1 LAEISLNI
9 SGPYENVATFFAETE
24 KELRLMD
31 TVNLSMKKTKTLDVV
46 KNKQVVSEQLEVGAV
61 IQSYYQNTK

>member
-1 LAEISLNI
+1 
-9 SGPYENVATFFAETE
+9 
-24 KELRLMD
+24 MD